1 MKLQSAQS
9 HTDKQ
14 LHTNKEKMLKDLIY
28 EVVLWSYKEGSR
40 SPKRTDH
47 LHKGFMEILRLSD
60 QSLLLPFNV
69 VHEAKTKDPADSS
82 DTFKIDV
89 LLENPQ
95 YNIALLFKLIASS
108 YNKNRNNYRD
118 TTSGER
124 DRYLANREG
133 KNRKLAHINILPK
146 FCPVFRQNGKIKSI
160 EKVNPKNVDKYN
172 DYHCFV
178 NDPIEAKLIFEIDQE
193 LLKSA
198 TSRNDLYN
206 LMKEAG
212 SPCVTVADE
221 EQFISRLSQF
231 IRI

>member
-14 LHTNKEKMLKDLIY
+14 LHMNKEKMLKDLIY
-28 EVVLWSYKEGSR
+28 EVVLWSYEKGSR

-60 QSLLLPFNV
+60 QSLLLPFKI
-69 VHEAKTKDPADSS
+69 VHEAKTEDPDDPT

-89 LLENPQ
+89 LLEGAQ

-118 TTSGER
+118 TTGGEWF
-124 DRYLANREG
+124 RYLANSAGEQ
-133 KNRKLAHINILPK
+133 RKVAHINILPRVA
-146 FCPVFRQNGKIKSI
+146 PLFRADGTIRSF
-160 EKVNPKNVDKYN
+160 EKVKSQNVSKWIPY
-172 DYHCFV
+172 CRFA

-193 LLKSA
+193 LLKRA
-198 TSRNDLYN
+198 TSRNDLYS

-212 SPCVTVADE
+212 SSCVTVEDE
-221 EQFISRLSQF
+221 EQFISKLSQF